1 MGLSK
6 LKFSQED
13 REKLYFNQYMYR
25 GTVKAKQL
33 YYANGVSSFDEYK
46 SMIDHAMLNVRAWR
60 TKVNID
66 EIDFDLIE
74 KIVNFKNNRKHIEK
88 CIYRHEGD
96 KMAVF
101 TNDTAILEK
110 LLDIC
115 PDAKFTQLVLSPAGV
130 KYFKKDPPAN
140 YRVYLKSKR
149 IEADTRESI
158 IDFFMTRNIATP
170 SGTLLRNLHSQS
182 QWQNSYI
189 NTGQYID
196 FNDESTL
203 TYMSLIFPGIIG
215 KTYKLEKKTV

>member
-1 MGLSK
+1 
-6 LKFSQED
+6 
-13 REKLYFNQYMYR
+13 MYR
-25 GTVKAKQL
+25 GTLKAKHL
-33 YYANGVSSFDEYK
+33 YYANGLSSIEDFNDL
-46 SMIDHAMLNVRAWR
+46 IDDAIHNQRSWRA
-60 TKVNID
+60 KVNRD
-66 EIDFDLIE
+66 EIDFNLIE
-74 KIVNFKNNRKHIEK
+74 KIIHFKINRKHVEK

-101 TNDTAILEK
+101 TNDIAILEK

-115 PDAKFTQLVLSPAGV
+115 PKSEFTQLILSPAGV

-158 IDFFMTRNIATP
+158 IDFLTTRNLASG
-170 SGTLLRNLHSQS
+170 SGTLLRNLNSQR

-189 NTGQYID
+189 HTGQYID
-196 FNDESTL
+196 YDDESTL

-215 KTYKLEKKTV
+215 KTYKLEKKTD